1 MNTSAAVEV
10 IDLAHYWLVVR
21 RHFKKIIALCIV
33 ATLISILVVL
43 SLTPKFSATST
54 LLIEA
59 NESKVLSIEEVYGL
73 AGNNSEY
80 FLTQFEI
87 LKSRDMARR
96 VVERLNLLNTSE
108 FNPYHIDNKKSFSL
122 EVIINEKMGELAN
135 IVVNQLA
142 YWVDSEII
150 NDFISSKGWD
160 VSEVE
165 QPPTEKEILA
175 KTIDEFWAVVSI
187 APVRKTQLVKISVE
201 SSDPL
206 LASTAANAI
215 ANAYIESQLE
225 AKVGL
230 TQQAAGWLSERLGG
244 LKIKLNQ
251 SEQELQQFRENKNL
265 IDVEGVNTLVAKE
278 LDQVAARLASV
289 RIELL
294 DFKTSFYQLQ
304 SLESI
309 SYDSLDGLP
318 FIISNPLIIRLKE
331 SEAITELKVSE
342 LSERYGPKHPKMIA
356 SRADLSAARALSLE
370 QMIRIAEGIENDFA
384 ATQSKEKALVIALNE
399 TKASMLSINRTEFEL
414 SDYVRN
420 VRVNRKL
427 YETFFKRINETAE
440 TGTLQTANAR
450 IVDVAV
456 IPIKAAKPK
465 KGLIVMLVLVVSLM
479 FGIALAFLFDALD
492 ATIKNADDVDYKLD
506 EQLLGLLPL
515 LPPLNKNHDIE
526 DSIVRAFI
534 SDKYPG
540 FSEAIRTL
548 RTGLKL
554 ASLEKPV
561 KILLFTS
568 SIPGEGKTT
577 SSVNLASA
585 YGKVEKVLLID
596 ADMRRPTVAKQL
608 GLIKGSLGLS
618 DAVAAPERLDECI
631 HAIEDLGI
639 DIIPA
644 GAIPPNPLELLSSQ
658 NFNDILENLKGRYDK
673 IIIDSAPI
681 QAVSDALYLSTL
693 SDGVVYVIKADSTKD
708 KLVKSGLARLNNA
721 NARVLGV
728 ILNHVD
734 VKKEARYGGNYG
746 GYYDEYGY
754 GSKS

>member
-1 MNTSAAVEV
+1 MNTSAAAEV

-33 ATLISILVVL
+33 ATSISILVAL
-43 SLTPKFSATST
+43 TLTPKFSATST

-96 VVERLNLLNTSE
+96 VVERLNLLNVSE
-108 FNPYHIDNKKSFSL
+108 FNPHHIDNKKSFSL
-122 EVIINEKMGELAN
+122 KIIIKEKMGELAN

-142 YWVDSEII
+142 HWVDSEII
-150 NDFISSKGWD
+150 NDFISSKGWG
-160 VSEVE
+160 VSKIE
-165 QPPTEKEILA
+165 QPLTEKQILA
-175 KTIDEFWAVVSI
+175 KTINNFWAAVSI

-201 SSDPL
+201 SKDPL
-206 LASTAANAI
+206 LASTAANSI

-251 SEQELQQFRENKNL
+251 SEQQLQQFREKKNL
-265 IDVEGVNTLVAKE
+265 IDVEGVSTLVAKE
-278 LDQVAARLASV
+278 LDQVAARLATV

-304 SLESI
+304 SLTSI
-309 SYDSLDGLP
+309 SYDSLNALP

-331 SEAITELKVSE
+331 SEATVELKFSE

-356 SRADLSAARALSLE
+356 SRADLNAARATSLE
-370 QMIRIAEGIENDFA
+370 QMIRIAEGIESDFS
-384 ATQSKEKALVIALNE
+384 ATQSKERALVTALN
-399 TKASMLSINRTEFEL
+399 KAKARMLSINRTEFEL

-427 YETFFKRINETAE
+427 YETFFKRINETTE

-456 IPIKAAKPK
+456 IPLKAAKPNK
-465 KGLIVMLVLVVSLM
+465 KLIVMLVLVVSLM

-492 ATIKNADDVDYKLD
+492 ATIKNPDDVNHKLD

-515 LPPLNKNHDIE
+515 LPKHDTE
-526 DSIVRAFI
+526 SSRVRAFI

-548 RTGLKL
+548 RTSLKL

-568 SIPGEGKTT
+568 SIPAEGKTT
-577 SSVNLASA
+577 SSVNLACA
-585 YGKVEKVLLID
+585 FGKMEKVLLID

-608 GLIKGSLGLS
+608 RLTKGSLGLS
-618 DAVAAPERLDECI
+618 DAVSAPETLDECI
-631 HAIEDLGI
+631 HSIEDLGI
-639 DIIPA
+639 DVIPA

-658 NFNDILENLKGRYDK
+658 NFNDILGILKDRYDK
-673 IIIDSAPI
+673 IIIDSAPM
-681 QAVSDALYLSTL
+681 QSVSDALYLSTL
-693 SDGVVYVIKADSTKD
+693 SDGVVYVIRADSTKD
-708 KLVKSGLARLNNA
+708 KSVKSGLARLDNA

-728 ILNHVD
+728 ILNCVD
-734 VKKEARYGGNYG
+734 IKKEARYGGNYG

-754 GSKS
+754 SSKS